1 MLLNLIPHSDPSR
14 SYLNWSAGLVQ
25 NAKTVG
31 RGEIRDLVYRTSK
44 EQVIIGEDGTGD
56 LVFGEK
62 QVALFRPVA
71 IAIEDCIGV
80 NAIVVQAKEEHWND
94 LLDGLMAMVSVQAGT
109 IKLYSVNGDRFNP
122 L

>member
-31 RGEIRDLVYRTSK
+31 RGEIRDLVYRTGN
-44 EQVIIGEDGTGD
+44 ERVIVGDDGEGGH
-56 LVFGEK
+56 VFGEK
-62 QVALFRPVA
+62 RIALVRPVA
-71 IAIEDCIGV
+71 IDIEECVGV

-94 LLDGLMAMVSVQAGT
+94 LLDGLMAMESVQAGT